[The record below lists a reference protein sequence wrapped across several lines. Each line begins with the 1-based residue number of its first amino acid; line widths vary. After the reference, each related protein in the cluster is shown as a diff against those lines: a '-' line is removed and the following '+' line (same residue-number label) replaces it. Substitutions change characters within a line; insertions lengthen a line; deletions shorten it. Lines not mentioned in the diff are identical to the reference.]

1 MSYPNLRRH
10 LSIAALAAVAA
21 VCTAAPA
28 QADTDP
34 TPDTC
39 DVRLDRLESQFYD
52 MADRRGYEAASDW
65 WDARWSAYH
74 RSCVLN

>member
-1 MSYPNLRRH
+1 MSYSNLRRH

-21 VCTAAPA
+21 VGTAAPA
-28 QADTDP
+28 QAGTE
-34 TPDTC
+34 TKPDTC

-52 MADRRGYEAASDW
+52 MADRRGYEAASDRW
-65 WDARWSAYH
+65 EARWGAYH